1 MKKVLATLVCDPI
14 HSGHINIL
22 KTAKSYGYVIA
33 GLVTDEGNEQKCNLN
48 GSTPLLPFKERY
60 AVLSSIKYVDEV
72 IPVPLVFKDVLLD
85 LKPDLYVHGDDWKNS
100 LSGLD
105 ASVWS
110 RDMIIKLMATWGGSI
125 VEPAY
130 TKDISS
136 SSIKSNFFLAD

>member
-1 MKKVLATLVCDPI
+1 MKKVLATLVCAPI

-72 IPVPLVFKDVLLD
+72 IPYQTEED
-85 LKPDLYVHGDDWKNS
+85 LEDILNMYNISIRFS
-100 LSGLD
+100 L
-105 ASVWS
+105 
-110 RDMIIKLMATWGGSI
+110 
-125 VEPAY
+125 
-130 TKDISS
+130 
-136 SSIKSNFFLAD
+136 